1 MAVTKKTR
9 TVNVHKIC
17 YIFYDKY
24 LGSYVYMYSLL
35 DIFLLSEFC

>member
-24 LGSYVYMYSLL
+24 LGSYVYI